1 MEKPETKLRT
11 YPSLLTNIWS
21 FYFHKRNIF
30 FARISHRT
38 QQISII
44 KFVLIC
50 DTADSHPLEVWDA
63 EEDLHHRAE
72 VASVAQIFDA
82 RVPRTKHG
90 LQLHSRLLDH
100 LPLADPWPGVI
111 FPVMSVLRL
120 SEGERLCLTFWTS
133 SPKTSSHNRE
143 VLLFSASAACQ
154 FQNVTSDQIYGG
166 PTQPPPPQKNIYL

>member
-1 MEKPETKLRT
+1 MEKHEAILKRP
-11 YPSLLTNIWS
+11 YDPD
-21 FYFHKRNIF
+21 YFHKGKIL
-30 FARISHRT
+30 FACLTHQTR
-38 QQISII
+38 QISII
-44 KFVLIC
+44 RFSC

-82 RVPRTKHG
+82 RVPGTKHG

-120 SEGERLCLTFWTS
+120 LDEERLRYVNLDLITKDF
-133 SPKTSSHNRE
+133 
-143 VLLFSASAACQ
+143 
-154 FQNVTSDQIYGG
+154 
-166 PTQPPPPQKNIYL
+166 PPQQRGLTLFCICSMSIPKCDKWSDIWGSNTASSSSKE